1 MAVRYYCDRC
11 ERETTEGELRRA
23 EIAVPPDPPISVDLC
38 PDCVKRVKADIL
50 GKAATGDSQRASV
63 PGWRTRGE
71 GWARSLRLSNTLRGT
86 GVRVAWGIV
95 YLEIAIIFFI
105 VAVWVTG
112 R

>member
-1 MAVRYYCDRC
+1 VPRW
-11 ERETTEGELRRA
+11 RA
-23 EIAVPPDPPISVDLC
+23 
-38 PDCVKRVKADIL
+38 
-50 GKAATGDSQRASV
+50 
-63 PGWRTRGE
+63 RGE